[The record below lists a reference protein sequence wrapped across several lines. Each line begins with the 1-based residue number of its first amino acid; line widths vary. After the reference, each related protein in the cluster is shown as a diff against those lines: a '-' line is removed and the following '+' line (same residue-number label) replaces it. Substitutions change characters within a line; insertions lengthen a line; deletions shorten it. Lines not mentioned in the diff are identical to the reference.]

1 MLCLV
6 NFPQPVQDLFLI
18 GQFEAAVVRSGEL
31 SPATRTHLALA
42 MFELELLSIPSNT
55 SDRGCSRRLNL
66 ARLVM
71 LYVKHFESTD
81 AKEALQYFYFLR
93 GMKDSRSEN
102 LFMSCVGELVLQS
115 RELDLFLGQLM
126 LDGTRAGGQVWWF
139 GGYRDHH

>member
-1 MLCLV
+1 
-6 NFPQPVQDLFLI
+6 
-18 GQFEAAVVRSGEL
+18 
-31 SPATRTHLALA
+31 
-42 MFELELLSIPSNT
+42 
-55 SDRGCSRRLNL
+55 
-66 ARLVM
+66 M

-81 AKEALQYFYFLR
+81 AKEALQYFYCLR

>member
-1 MLCLV
+1 
-6 NFPQPVQDLFLI
+6 
-18 GQFEAAVVRSGEL
+18 
-31 SPATRTHLALA
+31 
-42 MFELELLSIPSNT
+42 
-55 SDRGCSRRLNL
+55 
-66 ARLVM
+66 M

-126 LDGTRAGGQVWWF
+126 LDGTRAPGLVDKF
-139 GGYRDHH
+139 GGYRDHHH